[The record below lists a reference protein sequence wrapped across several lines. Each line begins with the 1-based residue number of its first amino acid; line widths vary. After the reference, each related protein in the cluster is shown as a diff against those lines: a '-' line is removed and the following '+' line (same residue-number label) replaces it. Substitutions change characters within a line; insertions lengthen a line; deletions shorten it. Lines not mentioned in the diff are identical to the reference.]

1 MDFATLKVPGADAI
15 RLLNEHRSRYRATG
29 QYPFLI
35 GDDNDLGNLK
45 HEVESRKRK
54 PAAII
59 QASLDIKPAEWI
71 AERAE
76 YEEDDFSDETMGE
89 WPGEILDKGSIGLHK
104 ELSSGKI
111 KPEVYLG
118 LPESTSPGICPR
130 SSTWEA
136 GTSAPNRRSTAHSIG
151 NGRKNSAL
159 KSPACPSTRWN
170 VRSRSRRPIGRRL
183 SFSPGSSSGTA
194 RTSWRRAVTRFRTW
208 GPRS

>member
-136 GTSAPNRRSTAHSIG
+136 GTSAPNRRSTVHSTG
-151 NGRKNSAL
+151 NGRK
-159 KSPACPSTRWN
+159 TME
-170 VRSRSRRPIGRRL
+170 RRL
-183 SFSPGSSSGTA
+183 RACIATSLNARSGSLPPSVKRRCVWPWSRPGTA
-194 RTSWRRAVTRFRTW
+194 RTL
-208 GPRS
+208 